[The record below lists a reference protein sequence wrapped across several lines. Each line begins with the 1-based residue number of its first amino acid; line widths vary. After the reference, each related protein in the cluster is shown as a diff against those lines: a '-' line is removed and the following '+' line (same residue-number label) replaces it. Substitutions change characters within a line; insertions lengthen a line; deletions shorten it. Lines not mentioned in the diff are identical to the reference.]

1 MYSCQTQLGR
11 CLYNRNSLLNKLT
24 PQGTDEQKEGVH
36 NLMVQTANVAIQGAA
51 AVGDMAEIQ
60 ILESLRSMPF
70 AYITKSFTLLW
81 PTCELSAHSLQ
92 FIG

>member
-1 MYSCQTQLGR
+1 
-11 CLYNRNSLLNKLT
+11 
-24 PQGTDEQKEGVH
+24 
-36 NLMVQTANVAIQGAA
+36 MVQTANVAIQGAA